1 MIYHHGKVDLT
12 AGRVYDRYYYDT
24 EQEASRHLEM
34 MRSEGRKAP
43 GYFMAHYYT
52 PEGLHLS
59 WGADFSLEI
68 EE

>member
-24 EQEASRHLEM
+24 EQEASRHLEL
-34 MRSEGRKAP
+34 MRSEGRRTT

-59 WGADFSLEI
+59 WGADFSWEDI
-68 EE
+68 